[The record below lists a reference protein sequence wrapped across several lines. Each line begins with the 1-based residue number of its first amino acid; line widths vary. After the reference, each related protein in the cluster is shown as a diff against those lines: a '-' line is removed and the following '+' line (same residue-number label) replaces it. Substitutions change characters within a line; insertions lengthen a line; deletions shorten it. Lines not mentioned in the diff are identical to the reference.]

1 MLPHPQPLKLH
12 SLVRGGITNQQ
23 SPALWSQ
30 VVWDARPAQFPQR
43 SQVDLGMRQEHAQT
57 QGASLCCATG
67 WRVRVYVCV
76 CMCVY
81 ACVRACLYVCLCVS
95 THARSLLMQR
105 VVMAAQLGT
114 LPLPLQPVLPIPL

>member
-1 MLPHPQPLKLH
+1 MVSQ
-12 SLVRGGITNQQ
+12 SLTA
-23 SPALWSQ
+23 SM
-30 VVWDARPAQFPQR
+30 VVC
-43 SQVDLGMRQEHAQT
+43 LRQC
-57 QGASLCCATG
+57 L
-67 WRVRVYVCV
+67 

-114 LPLPLQPVLPIPL
+114 LPLPLQPVLPIRL